1 MCEAARPHHKA
12 FRSGWRSIVVAV
24 VLAEERPMHQI
35 PNAIMAR
42 RNRKY
47 TLFREVISGEG
58 GRSGD
63 VRAGRMEQVMNECV
77 VD

>member
-12 FRSGWRSIVVAV
+12 FRSGWRSVVAV
-24 VLAEERPMHQI
+24 VLAGERPMHQC

-47 TLFREVISGEG
+47 TLFRGAIPGEG
-58 GRSGD
+58 EGW
-63 VRAGRMEQVMNECV
+63 AM
-77 VD
+77 